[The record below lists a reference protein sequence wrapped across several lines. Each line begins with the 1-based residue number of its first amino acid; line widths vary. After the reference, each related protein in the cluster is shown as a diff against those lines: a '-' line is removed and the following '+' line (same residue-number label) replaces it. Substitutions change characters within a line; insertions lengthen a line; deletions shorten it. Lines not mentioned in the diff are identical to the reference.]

1 MDEIEDK
8 FDKFYK
14 YGGTHYWK
22 LTWEQ
27 IFELKKCYFPP
38 WQNQIQNVY
47 QKFDL
52 IQYLQTSIYKL
63 DIWINI
69 L

>member
-27 IFELKKCYFPP
+27 IFDLKNYYFRLYTLAK
-38 WQNQIQNVY
+38 IR
-47 QKFDL
+47 
-52 IQYLQTSIYKL
+52 YKMF
-63 DIWINI
+63 IKNST
-69 L
+69 

>member
-14 YGGTHYWK
+14 YGGTYYWK

-27 IFELKKCYFPP
+27 IFDLKNYYFRLYTLAKIRYKMFIK
-38 WQNQIQNVY
+38 NSTS
-47 QKFDL
+47 FS
-52 IQYLQTSIYKL
+52 LQSA
-63 DIWINI
+63 N
-69 L
+69 